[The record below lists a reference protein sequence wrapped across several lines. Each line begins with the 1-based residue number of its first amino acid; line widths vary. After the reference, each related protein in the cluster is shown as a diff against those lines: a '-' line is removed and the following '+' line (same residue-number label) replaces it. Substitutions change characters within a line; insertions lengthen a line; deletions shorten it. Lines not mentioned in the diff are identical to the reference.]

1 MAPVLEAG
9 LVERRIRRLGISI
22 VALFLLVFGQLA
34 YVQVFAAD
42 DIKGHPANF
51 SRQLIAE
58 YNVQRGSI
66 FTSDRLLLAESTP
79 NPDQRSRYRYLRRYP
94 EGDLYGL
101 ITGYYSPIYGASAL
115 ESSMNPYLSGESPE
129 LAISTFTDLFLGRPK
144 RGGSVFL
151 TIDSNLQEVARQ
163 ALGSNRGAVVA
174 LDPRTGDLLAMY
186 ATPGFDPNVLS
197 TGSDRDIRDAW
208 KQLNED
214 PDRPLVALSHQE
226 LFLPGSSFKIVTAA
240 AALENGHQPQETW
253 PNPHRL
259 DLPLTSAEL
268 QNFGDE
274 FCNGGSSQITLIEG
288 FQESCNV
295 TFAEV
300 GLELGAE
307 AMSDQAHAFGLCPTD
322 PPELTTCEEP
332 TITFELPF
340 QTGRFPEAS
349 YFEQNDP
356 LLAFS
361 AIGLDND
368 LVNPLQMAL
377 IASAVAND
385 GELMVPRVVRQIRD
399 SQGRVIR
406 EFGPQPWGEPMS
418 ERSAEALTQ
427 MMVAVV
433 NGGTGYRAAL
443 PNIQVAG
450 KTGTATNG
458 EGEPPNAWF
467 TAFAPAQAGP
477 QERQIAVSVIVLDG
491 GDLGNEATGGQVA
504 APIVQ
509 KIIDAYL

>member
-1 MAPVLEAG
+1 
-9 LVERRIRRLGISI
+9 VERRIRRLGISI
-22 VALFLLVFGQLA
+22 VVLFLLVFGQLA

-151 TIDSNLQEVARQ
+151 TIDSNLQQAARD
-163 ALGSNRGAVVA
+163 ALEANEGAVVA
-174 LDPRTGDLLAMY
+174 MDPQTGDLLAMY

-197 TGSDRDIRDAW
+197 TGSDREIRDAW
-208 KQLNED
+208 KELNAD
-214 PDRPLVALSHQE
+214 PERPLVALSHQE
-226 LFLPGSSFKIVTAA
+226 LFLPGSSYKIVTAA
-240 AALENGHQPQETW
+240 AALENGHQPQELW

-259 DLPLTSAEL
+259 ELPLTNAEL
-268 QNFGDE
+268 QNFGDDH
-274 FCNGGSSQITLIEG
+274 CNGGSAQITLAEA
-288 FQESCNV
+288 FEESCNV

-300 GLELGAE
+300 GLDLGPE
-307 AMSDQAHAFGLCPTD
+307 AMSEQARAFGLCGTL
-322 PPELTTCEEP
+322 PPERTTCEEP

-340 QTGRFPEAS
+340 QNGRFPEPA

-361 AIGLDND
+361 AVGLDND

-377 IASAVAND
+377 IASAVANG
-385 GELMVPRVVRQIRD
+385 GELMTPRVVAQVRD

-406 EFGPQPWGEPMS
+406 EFGEEVWGRPIS
-418 ERSAEALTQ
+418 ERNARALTD
-427 MMVAVV
+427 MMISVV
-433 NGGTGYRAAL
+433 NEGTGSAAQI
-443 PNIQVAG
+443 PGIQVAG

-458 EGEPPNAWF
+458 EGRPPNAWF
-467 TAFAPAQAGP
+467 TAFAPAQNP
-477 QERQIAVSVIVLDG
+477 QIAVSVIVLDG
-491 GDLGNEATGGQVA
+491 GFLGNEATGGQVA

>member
-1 MAPVLEAG
+1 VATCLEAR
-9 LVERRIRRLGISI
+9 LMERRIRRLGIAL
-22 VALFLLVFGQLA
+22 VLLFLMVFGQLA

-42 DIKGHPANF
+42 DIKGNPANF
-51 SRQLIAE
+51 SRQQIAE

-66 FTSDRLLLAESTP
+66 FTSDGLLLAESVP
-79 NPDQRSRYRYLRRYP
+79 NPDQRSRYRYVRRYP
-94 EGDLYGL
+94 QGDLYGL
-101 ITGYYSPIYGASAL
+101 ITGYYSRIYGSSAL
-115 ESSMNPYLSGESPE
+115 ERSMNTYLSGDSPE
-129 LAISTFTDLFLGRPK
+129 LAISTFTDLFLGRAK
-144 RGGSVFL
+144 RGGSLFL
-151 TIDSNLQEVARQ
+151 TIDSDLQELARD
-163 ALGSNRGAVVA
+163 ALGTNEGAVVA

-186 ATPGFDPNVLS
+186 ATPGFDPNLLS
-197 TGSDRDIRDAW
+197 SGSDQEIHAAW
-208 KQLNED
+208 KQLNAD

-240 AALENGHQPQETW
+240 AALENGHGPDSVW
-253 PNPHRL
+253 RNPHRL
-259 DLPLTSAEL
+259 ELPLTNAEL

-274 FCNGGSSQITLIEG
+274 FCNGGASTITLIEG

-307 AMSDQAHAFGLCPTD
+307 AMADQAHAFGLCATD
-322 PPELTTCEEP
+322 PPQRTTCEEP
-332 TITFELPF
+332 TISFELPF
-340 QTGRFPEAS
+340 QSGRFPEAS

-377 IASAVAND
+377 LASAVAND
-385 GELMVPRVVRQIRD
+385 GELMTPRVVRQVRD
-399 SQGRVIR
+399 SQNRVIR
-406 EFGPQPWGEPMS
+406 EFGPEPWGRPMS
-418 ERSAEALTQ
+418 PRSAAALTQ

-443 PNIQVAG
+443 PNVQVAG

-467 TAFAPAQAGP
+467 TAFAPANAGP
-477 QERQIAVSVIVLDG
+477 NERQIAVSVIVLDG
-491 GDLGNEATGGQVA
+491 GSLGNEATGGQVA
-504 APIVQ
+504 APIVRQ
-509 KIIDAYL
+509 IIDAYL